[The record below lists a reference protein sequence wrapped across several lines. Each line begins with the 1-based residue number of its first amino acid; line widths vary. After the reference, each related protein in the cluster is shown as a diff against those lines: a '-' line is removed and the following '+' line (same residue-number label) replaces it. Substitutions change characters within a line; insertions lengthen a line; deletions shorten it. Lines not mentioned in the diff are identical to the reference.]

1 MSVHINF
8 EFLVKRILLKM
19 SLAVIRYSV
28 GVVTLPGKLIRF
40 PPTVSQV
47 RCVSAFSGRILA
59 TILP

>member
-8 EFLVKRILLKM
+8 EFLVERTLLKM
-19 SLAVIRYSV
+19 SLDVVIYAV

-40 PPTVSQV
+40 PPTVSPV